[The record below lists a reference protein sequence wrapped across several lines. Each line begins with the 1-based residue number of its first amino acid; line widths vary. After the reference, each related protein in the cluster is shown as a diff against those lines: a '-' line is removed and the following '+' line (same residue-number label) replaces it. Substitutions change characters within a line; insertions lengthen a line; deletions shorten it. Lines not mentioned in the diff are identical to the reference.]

1 MDGIMGKK
9 KSMKKPAN
17 ATGLNSDRPN
27 DVKAIKNLQALV
39 EVLPGCS
46 DVTGALRWLCENE
59 VPKIT
64 DRFKTMLKAS

>member
-1 MDGIMGKK
+1 MAKK
-9 KSMKKPAN
+9 KGMKKPAN
-17 ATGLNSDRPN
+17 AAGLNSNRPN

-59 VPKIT
+59 VPKIVN
-64 DRFKTMLKAS
+64 RFKIMLKAS